1 MSTEYIL
8 LLSMLMF
15 TGIVVSLVVVIL
27 GARAKLV
34 SVGSVV
40 LDINGDAEKR
50 IEVESGGKLL
60 GALADQWRLL
70 WPVSRQ
76 GQVWWWRYLANRGA
90 TLY

>member
-50 IEVESGGKLL
+50 IEEIKDTQGYSAYELYATKLL
-60 GALADQWRLL
+60 RVEE
-70 WPVSRQ
+70 PVSERAAEN
-76 GQVWWWRYLANRGA
+76 VRS
-90 TLY
+90 